1 MHDDVHRAVLD
12 YLDTWQTRGMDWDA
26 WMAACEEA
34 RAAFARVIGA
44 SPDEVAITSSVS
56 HAVSA
61 LAVSLPRSGRR
72 RVVTTTMDFPTIVH
86 VWLSQPDLDVT
97 CISPENGAIPP
108 ESYENQVDGKT
119 LLVSTF
125 HVAYSNGF
133 KQDLRR
139 LADIA
144 HARGAYLLVDA
155 YQSAGQTPIDVR
167 AMGVDML
174 VTGMQK
180 YLLGVPGLAFLYVR
194 RDLAEQM
201 RPRVTGWFGQAD
213 PFAFDGTT
221 VAYAPG
227 ARRFDGGTAPM
238 INGFAARAAL
248 NVILR
253 VGVERIEAHLRA
265 LSAYGLAYARER
277 GLEIRGPLDARQRGS
292 NLAVAVPDAHALE
305 ERMRKEGFIVSAR
318 ADVIRI
324 APHFYN
330 SAEDVRDAIDCLV
343 DLGA

>member
-1 MHDDVHRAVLD
+1 VRRAVVD
-12 YLDTWQTRGMDWDA
+12 YLHGWETRGMDWEA
-26 WMAACEEA
+26 WMAACEDA
-34 RAAFARVIGA
+34 RAAFARLIGA

-61 LAVSLPRSGRR
+61 LAVSLPRSRR
-72 RVVTTTMDFPTIVH
+72 RRILTTTMDFPCIGH
-86 VWLSQPDLDVT
+86 VWLSQPDLDVAY
-97 CISPENGAIPP
+97 ISAENGTIPLAA
-108 ESYENQVDGKT
+108 YENSVDEET

-125 HVAYSNGF
+125 HVAYYNGF

-139 LADIA
+139 LAEIA

-174 VTGMQK
+174 VTGAQK

-194 RDLAEQM
+194 RELAEQI

-221 VAYAPG
+221 IQYAPG
-227 ARRFDGGTAPM
+227 ARRFDSGTAPM

-253 VGVERIEAHLRA
+253 VGVERIEAHLQA
-265 LSAYGLAYARER
+265 LGAFGLDYARAR
-277 GLEIRGPLDARQRGS
+277 GLEVRGPQDARQRGS

-305 ERMRKEGFIVSAR
+305 ERMREEGFIVSAR

-330 SAEDVRDAIDCLV
+330 SADDVRDAIDCLV
-343 DLGA
+343 DLLGA